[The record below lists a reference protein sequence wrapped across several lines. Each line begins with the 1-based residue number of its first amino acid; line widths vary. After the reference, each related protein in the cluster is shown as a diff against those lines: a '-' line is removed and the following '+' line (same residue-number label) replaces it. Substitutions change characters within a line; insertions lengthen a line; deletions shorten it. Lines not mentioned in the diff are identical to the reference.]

1 MATLNFSCHWFL
13 NFKRLSIKCLVIM
26 RWKCIIFLFLPI
38 LVSAQITPRNLLQK
52 NCPPGRLRQVLL
64 SQNSFHPFPQTPQQ
78 WKMLLPDSMIQLL
91 VKNGEAAMKEEFPN
105 VPASVTLDFSR
116 NGNRTRYEN
125 IVFAKRNRLWNLV
138 LAESVEG
145 KKRFLD
151 AIIDGVWSISE
162 ESFWGASAHLFLQ
175 KVGPGL
181 PDVEDPVVDLFA
193 AETAATL
200 AFTDYFTGRQL
211 DSISPLIR
219 RRIYHE
225 VNRRIFIP
233 MRAAKYEWMHYG
245 DTTAKLNNWTPW
257 IMSNYLSAVLLLEKD
272 QNRREE
278 YVSKAI
284 KLTDQ
289 YINGIGD
296 DGGCEEGPHYWTF
309 GTGCVLDVLNLLGS
323 ASSGS
328 IDIYQHPV
336 IRNMGAYIY
345 RTHISGNYYVDVADS
360 HPEVYPEAVMVW
372 RFGNL
377 VRDAT
382 LTSFGAWLFQNGAN
396 NINPSFHRSRSLYDL
411 ASLAS
416 VIGTGAFVENNSS
429 WLPNVQL
436 MTERLPN
443 GLFVAAHG
451 GNNGESHNHND
462 VGDFII
468 YANGDP
474 VIIDVGSGTYTAKT
488 FSKDRYTIWFN
499 TSAYH
504 NLPVINGAQQPDGLN
519 FSARNVF
526 YKKDRKAALLEM
538 DIAPAYSANALLIT
552 WKRTITA
559 GKETV
564 IINDNFQAKAAVTVA
579 QTFMTVCE
587 ADISTPG
594 LVIFT
599 TAHGEKVQLQ
609 YGKEWQAT
617 KELIPLVTEEDMGLR
632 ATWRNH
638 PITRILLTLKSSA
651 SKGNYRYVI
660 ANGN

>member
-1 MATLNFSCHWFL
+1 
-13 NFKRLSIKCLVIM
+13 M
-26 RWKCIIFLFLPI
+26 RWKCIIVLFLPV

-52 NCPPGRLRQVLL
+52 NCPPERLHQVLL
-64 SQNSFHPFPQTPQQ
+64 SQNNFRPFPQTPQQ
-78 WKMLLPDSMIQLL
+78 WKLILPDSMIQLL
-91 VKNGEAAMKEEFPN
+91 IKNGEVALKEEFPN
-105 VPASVTLDFSR
+105 VPASVNLDFLR

-138 LAESVEG
+138 LAESIEG
-145 KKRFLD
+145 KKRFID
-151 AIIDGVWSISE
+151 AIIDGIWSISE

-175 KVGPGL
+175 KAGTGL

-200 AFTDYFTGRQL
+200 AFADYFTGPQL
-211 DSISPLIR
+211 DSVSPLIR

-225 VNRRIFIP
+225 VNRRVFIP
-233 MRAAKYEWMHYG
+233 MQKAKYEWMHYG

-272 QNRREE
+272 PGRREK

-309 GTGCVLDVLNLLGS
+309 GTGCVLDVLDLLAS
-323 ASSGS
+323 ASKGG
-328 IDIYQHPV
+328 IDIYQQAI
-336 IRNMGAYIY
+336 IRNMGAYIS
-345 RTHISGNYYVDVADS
+345 RAHISGNYYVDVADS

-372 RFGNL
+372 RFGKS
-377 VRDAT
+377 VKDET
-382 LTSFGAWLFQNGAN
+382 LSSFGAWLFRNGAN
-396 NINPSFHRSRSLYDL
+396 NINSTFHRSRAMYDL
-411 ASLAS
+411 VHLTS
-416 VIGTGAFVENNSS
+416 VTRDPAVFHENNAS

-436 MTERLPN
+436 MTERLSN

-451 GNNGESHNHND
+451 GHNGESHNHND

-468 YANGDP
+468 YASGDP

-488 FSKDRYTIWFN
+488 FSKDRYTIWNN

-504 NLPVINGAQQPDGLN
+504 NLPVINGVQQSEGAD
-519 FSARNVF
+519 FAAHNVLF
-526 YKKDRKAALLEM
+526 KKDKNAAILQM
-538 DIAPAYSANALLIT
+538 NIASAYTAGAGLAT

-564 IINDNFQAKAAVTVA
+564 VINDSFQAKAAVSVT
-579 QTFMTVCE
+579 QTFMTVCD

-594 LVIFT
+594 SIVFT
-599 TAHGEKVQLQ
+599 TAHGKKISLQ
-609 YGKEWQAT
+609 YGKEWQVT
-617 KELIPLVTEEDMGLR
+617 KEVIPLITEEDQGLKV
-632 ATWRNH
+632 TWRNQ
-638 PITRILLTLKSSA
+638 PITRILLTLKETESGG
-651 SKGNYRYVI
+651 KYQYII
-660 ANGN
+660 AMIN